1 MKTKDLVRIALFA
14 ALMAICSWISIPTA
28 VPFTLQTFAVAMAL
42 FLLGGKNGT
51 LAILVYLLLGAIGL
65 PVFAN
70 FQGGFDTLLNATGGY
85 KLGFLVMG
93 LIYWL
98 MEKNPK
104 LRLPA
109 QVLGLLALY
118 LMGSLWFTHIYI
130 NKAGEKIGW
139 LASLSLTVFPF
150 VISDLAKL
158 FLAYFLSKRLEP
170 VVARQ

>member
-1 MKTKDLVRIALFA
+1 MKTKNLVLIALFA
-14 ALMAICSWISIPTA
+14 ALIAIFSWISIPTA
-28 VPFTLQTFAVAMAL
+28 VPFTLQTFAVALTL

-70 FQGGFDTLLNATGGY
+70 FQGGFDKFFNATGGY

-109 QVLGLLALY
+109 QVFGLLALY
-118 LMGSLWFTHIYI
+118 LMGSLWFAQVFV
-130 NKAGEKIGW
+130 NKEGAKIGW

-150 VISDLAKL
+150 IISDFVKL
-158 FLAYFLSKRLEP
+158 FLAYLLAKRLEP
-170 VVARQ
+170 VMAR